1 MLQAFLEVLQHC
13 KILSDICD
21 LTTSKLAVSAYFDD
35 VSSVRARI
43 LGRDSICV
51 DGVCMHR
58 WYTYIMHYTKLGRYD
73 YSFFACLRA
82 SS

>member
-43 LGRDSICV
+43 LGRDAICV

-58 WYTYIMHYTKLGRYD
+58 WYAYHALYKVGSVSLLLLCLL
-73 YSFFACLRA
+73 ACK
-82 SS
+82 